1 MKFLSFNQLLKT
13 VPYNKYSCNNSKS
26 DLPDIYTRSP
36 RAEGVYIRKT
46 MSAHVT
52 SIMCHLVIGYK
63 PTYVANNIVA
73 NIKPTSTT
81 TPYPLGY
88 EYNCEM
94 I

>member
-1 MKFLSFNQLLKT
+1 MG
-13 VPYNKYSCNNSKS
+13 KS
-26 DLPDIYTRSP
+26 GLPDIYTQSP
-36 RAEGVYIRKT
+36 SATDPEAEGVYIRKT

-63 PTYVANNIVA
+63 PTYVTNNIVA